1 MQERFRRSL
10 LIQFPASEMKPL
22 HAQWTADSFLLMAEQ
37 QHWMENA
44 FRGTGIWPIF
54 EGTFEPD
61 PTLEALFFQPP
72 VATTA
77 EAATDVPDTESESEA
92 EFCSGDS
99 DTESEQGETSEHEH
113 QDFQTSTEQQPADH
127 SDMEENIQPKQPM
140 KRRRTVFEDSDE
152 EETLVKTVAQTP
164 LKGSVPQTPRST
176 RTSRNARAL
185 EEERDQLEQAI
196 ARSLVELRGSAPEPS
211 SEDTM
216 VLERDD
222 EGILEEETEF
232 FRQRFLQQGQWRV
245 NYLNEPWQLAK
256 RLLIQQDLWPN
267 KFRAHPQQHSF
278 IKSPNVA
285 PKKLFKLQVMD
296 LVCLGAYLM
305 QYSKMKIA
313 IEKSEG

>member
-1 MQERFRRSL
+1 M
-10 LIQFPASEMKPL
+10 
-22 HAQWTADSFLLMAEQ
+22 
-37 QHWMENA
+37 
-44 FRGTGIWPIF
+44 
-54 EGTFEPD
+54 
-61 PTLEALFFQPP
+61 
-72 VATTA
+72 
-77 EAATDVPDTESESEA
+77 
-92 EFCSGDS
+92 
-99 DTESEQGETSEHEH
+99 
-113 QDFQTSTEQQPADH
+113 
-127 SDMEENIQPKQPM
+127 
-140 KRRRTVFEDSDE
+140 
-152 EETLVKTVAQTP
+152 
-164 LKGSVPQTPRST
+164 
-176 RTSRNARAL
+176 

-285 PKKLFKLQVMD
+285 PKKLFRITGDGSCMFRCLSYAIFKNEDCHREIRRLVLQH
-296 LVCLGAYLM
+296 
-305 QYSKMKIA
+305 MKEIWDEEPQVRLLA
-313 IEKSEG
+313 AMWYQHITLSMVISASLAPRYPSQPSAKVN